1 MKKKT
6 YSELTALS
14 IEDLRKKYASSLRE
28 LSYLRI
34 KVRTGQEK
42 NSALVPN
49 LRKYVAQIQTAL
61 RQKEILV
68 V

>member
-1 MKKKT
+1 MKRLS
-6 YSELTALS
+6 YSELLALPV
-14 IEDLRKKYASSLRE
+14 EDLKKKLSSSLRE

-42 NSALVPN
+42 NSSLVPN
-49 LRKYVAQIQTAL
+49 LRKYVAQVQTAL